1 MLAGILVDKSIQKG
15 GQVKLRG
22 IEVDALLKALKTLF
36 KRKASNLEEA
46 EALVLKWVHQ
56 VLSRASGII
65 EKFISE
71 NSEQN
76 AEGSFFTPP
85 RSETSKGRKSVAK
98 SKSLSKAVTAI
109 YTVGSVVIVCPS
121 ADMSNVVPLLH
132 IQSCSR
138 DYVKWKGVLF
148 LLFLLSLG
156 DESEKIRQL
165 ADFLFGNILK
175 VKSPLLAYNS
185 FVEAVF
191 GLNNCHVHN
200 GHGESQGSQKES
212 QIFSIK

>member
-98 SKSLSKAVTAI
+98 SKSLSKAIIAI

-132 IQSCSR
+132 IQSCS
-138 DYVKWKGVLF
+138 
-148 LLFLLSLG
+148 
-156 DESEKIRQL
+156 I
-165 ADFLFGNILK
+165 AA